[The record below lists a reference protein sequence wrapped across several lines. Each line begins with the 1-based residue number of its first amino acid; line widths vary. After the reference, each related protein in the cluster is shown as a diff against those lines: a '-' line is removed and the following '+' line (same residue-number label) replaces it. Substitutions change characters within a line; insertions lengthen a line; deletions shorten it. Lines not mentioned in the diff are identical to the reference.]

1 MSETR
6 IEKPDL
12 IVGYNEACR
21 LAKSH
26 YENFPVVSLLIPA
39 KFRNDIAIIYWF
51 ARTADDYADEG
62 NISISERLE
71 KLEAF
76 GQRLD
81 SLLKNHP
88 ASHLE
93 AALEQT
99 IITKMLNPEN
109 FFNLLRAFKQDVVK
123 NRYKDF
129 NEVMDYC
136 SNSANPV
143 GRILL
148 ELFDIR
154 DDKAFY
160 YSDRICTA
168 LQITNFI
175 QDTTVD
181 FGKGRIYYPFD
192 EMEKFGVNEKMFEMN
207 EISFNLKKLIEFS
220 VNRTQ
225 SMFDE
230 GKPLLEFLSGRF
242 KYEIAWTIKGGE
254 EILNKIRGA
263 DFDIFTKRPVLTKTD
278 YLKLFIKSFIS

>member
-1 MSETR
+1 MFNSNSQILVES
-6 IEKPDL
+6 
-12 IVGYNEACR
+12 GYREAIN

-26 YENFPVVSLLIPA
+26 YENFPVVSLLIPK
-39 KFRNDIAIIYWF
+39 KFKKDIAIIYWF

-62 NISISERLE
+62 SYSSSIKLDKLQAFEDRL
-71 KLEAF
+71 K
-76 GQRLD
+76 
-81 SLLKNHP
+81 SLLKDN
-88 ASHLE
+88 STTQFE
-93 AALEQT
+93 AALRNT
-99 IITKMLNPEN
+99 IVTRRINPEY
-109 FFNLLRAFKQDVVK
+109 FFYLLKAFKQDVIK
-123 NRYKDF
+123 TRYQNF
-129 NEVMDYC
+129 VEVLNYC

-160 YSDRICTA
+160 YSDKICTA

-181 FGKGRIYYPFD
+181 FGKGRIYYPLD
-192 EMEKFGVNEKMFEMN
+192 EMEKFSVNEKMFEMN
-207 EISFNLKKLIEFS
+207 EISLNLKKLIEFS